1 MYPEPKFCS
10 ACGHPVA
17 QRIPADDS
25 RLRHVCT
32 NSDCGAVH
40 YINPKVVLGTIPMY
54 GEQVMLC
61 RRAIEP
67 RYGYWTLPAGFME
80 INESVH
86 QGAARETLEEAGAR
100 VRLGP
105 PFTIFDVQRAQQVH
119 MFFRAELLDLE
130 YAAGP
135 ESLEVKMFHEHEIPW
150 DDLAFMTVS
159 KTLKL
164 FFEDRRSGHFR
175 LHSGDLYDATSWPA
189 DAFHHPG

>member
-10 ACGHPVA
+10 ACGHPVS
-17 QRIPADDS
+17 QTIPVDDS

-32 NSDCGAVH
+32 NTGCNAVH
-40 YINPKVVLGTIPMY
+40 YINPKMVLGTIPVY
-54 GEQVMLC
+54 GDQIMLC

-67 RYGYWTLPAGFME
+67 RYGFWTLPAGFME
-80 INESVH
+80 INESIH

-119 MFFRAELLDLE
+119 MFFRAELLDLD

-135 ESLEVKMFHEHEIPW
+135 ESLEVKMFREEDIPW

-164 FFEDRRSGHFR
+164 FFEDRRAGRFR
-175 LHSGDLYDATSWPA
+175 LHSGDLFDATSWPA
-189 DAFHHPG
+189 EAFHHPG

>member
-1 MYPEPKFCS
+1 MYPDPKFCS
-10 ACGHPVA
+10 ACGSPVT
-17 QRIPADDS
+17 QEIPAEDS
-25 RLRHVCT
+25 RLRHVCK
-32 NSDCGAVH
+32 NCNAVH
-40 YINPKVVLGTIPMY
+40 YINPKMVLGTIPVF
-54 GEQVMLC
+54 GDQIMLC

-67 RYGYWTLPAGFME
+67 RHGFWTLPAGFME

-119 MFFRAELLDLE
+119 MFFRAELLDLD

-135 ESLEVKMFHEHEIPW
+135 ESLEVRMFREEEIPW
-150 DDLAFMTVS
+150 DDLAFLTVS

-164 FFEDRRSGHFR
+164 FFEDRKAGQFR
-175 LHSGDLYDATSWPA
+175 LHSGDLYDAVSWPA
-189 DAFHHPG
+189 DAFRHNGD